1 MTKSEQIES
10 LAKKLGYKVVHTT
23 AEEYERS
30 CEREDET
37 FQEAE
42 RRLIVVS
49 EQGRCD
55 MKKLKF

>member
-1 MTKSEQIES
+1 MTKTQTLEV
-10 LAKKLGYKVVHTT
+10 LAKKLGYKIVHTT

-37 FQEAE
+37 FRKAE

-49 EQGRCD
+49 ERGRCD

>member
-37 FQEAE
+37 FREAE
-42 RRLIVVS
+42 RRLVVVS
-49 EQGRCD
+49 EQGR
-55 MKKLKF
+55 LNENI